1 MQGQLQNCF
10 PPQIP
15 QQCGRKSLKVEAVKG
30 RGMKEILA
38 FTESLS
44 PSPFGVKT
52 RRLGLHSTAEQKH
65 E

>member
-15 QQCGRKSLKVEAVKG
+15 QQCGRKSLKVEAMKG
-30 RGMKEILA
+30 RGIKGILA
-38 FTESLS
+38 FPGSLS

-52 RRLGLHSTAEQKH
+52 HRLGLHTIAEWKH